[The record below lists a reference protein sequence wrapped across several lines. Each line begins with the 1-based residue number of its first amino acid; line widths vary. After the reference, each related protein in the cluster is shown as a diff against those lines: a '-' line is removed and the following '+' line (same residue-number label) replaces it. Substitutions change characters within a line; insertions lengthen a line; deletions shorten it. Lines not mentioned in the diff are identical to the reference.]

1 MTIALADVVSA
12 DVWSRENDI
21 DEPPYLWSDL
31 LARRNALGLQ
41 TEELAPVLDVDY
53 HRYREREKGV
63 LSVGPYMLGEVIRM
77 ERFVA
82 AVEADLIGGSG
93 EGAVVLEAVADQ
105 QAFEDAYPDA
115 RTLRDQNPYPMAL
128 HHVAAGRAA
137 AALTRQGRDV
147 EVYWDGRRADLKVRR
162 LAAGLLKEETAG
174 LLGIVSRR
182 YARFESSADAP
193 PAGLLAELQA
203 IDDFIVDSSAALEV
217 INENGI
223 QIVTM
228 IDDPAQFV
236 RTYPQA
242 RTHRDETVYP
252 LRVHRVA
259 VGRRAAAIETAGTPA
274 RIDVY

>member
-1 MTIALADVVSA
+1 MTIALADPVSA

-31 LARRNALGLQ
+31 LARRNALGLR

-53 HRYREREKGV
+53 HRYRERDKGA
-63 LSVGPYMLGEVIRM
+63 LPVGPYIVGELIQM

-82 AVEADLIGGSG
+82 QVEADLIGDSG
-93 EGAVVLEAVADQ
+93 DGAVVLEAVVDQ
-105 QAFEDAYPDA
+105 STFEDAYPDA
-115 RTLRDQNPYPMAL
+115 RTRRDQNPYPMAL
-128 HHVAAGRAA
+128 QHVAVGRAA
-137 AALTRQGRDV
+137 FELTRQGRDV
-147 EVYWDGRRADLKVRR
+147 EVHWGGRRADLKVRR
-162 LAAGLLKEETAG
+162 LAAGLLKEETAQM
-174 LLGIVSRR
+174 LGIASRK
-182 YARFESSADAP
+182 YARLESTTVAP

-203 IDDFIVDSSAALEV
+203 IDDFIVDSAAALEV

-223 QIVTM
+223 AFVTM
-228 IDDPAQFV
+228 IDDPAQFA

-242 RTHRDETVYP
+242 RTRRDETVYP

-259 VGRRAAAIETAGTPA
+259 AGRRAAAIETAGTPV